1 MILKCPFSH
10 KIQGPFILNLNET
23 NCSIFRYGVSN
34 RFRLFTLVIRKPQ
47 LQSGLEV
54 VREPVMR
61 GERVS
66 EAFTRVELPGS
77 SPETPSWRPGR

>member
-1 MILKCPFSH
+1 MILKCPFSR
-10 KIQGPFILNLNET
+10 KIQSPFILNLNET
-23 NCSIFRYGVSN
+23 ICSIFRYGVSD

-54 VREPVMR
+54 VREPVMI

-66 EAFTRVELPGS
+66 EAFTREELPGPS
-77 SPETPSWRPGR
+77 RETPSWRPDK

>member
-10 KIQGPFILNLNET
+10 KIQSSFILNLNET
-23 NCSIFRYGVSN
+23 NCSIFRYGGSN
-34 RFRLFTLVIRKPQ
+34 RFRLFTLVIRKPR

-66 EAFTRVELPGS
+66 EAFTREELPGS
-77 SPETPSWRPGR
+77 SRETPSRRPDR